1 MNRKTKHTGMRR
13 LNGFLLAASLLLG
26 ACSGE
31 ESVSDFPQGNIPV
44 CFNGD
49 VPETRAVKEYTEA
62 ADLTDIGVFAYFTH
76 NDFDANTATP
86 NFMYNQCVKKQE
98 NGMWTYTPAKFWP
111 NNLTDKI
118 SFFAYAPY
126 VDETGGNPSFD
137 SQTVKG
143 FPKLHYTVP
152 ASEADQTDLLASVS
166 LMNQT
171 FGSNNGTV
179 RFAMKHA
186 LTKVAVYVKSNDDVK
201 GKKVT
206 AFSIKGTKK
215 GILTYTDNSFTWSY
229 PSPVETQIFTATA
242 TDFAVPEK
250 STEDNKAELATFFL
264 LPRGAGSTFSITF
277 TSPETTDVEDTCIQT
292 VTLTDQSFPSSS
304 LDKWLQ
310 GTTLSYTIGIDKK
323 QLTVTS
329 ADVNTNTD
337 WKYGETETVGGIEQ

>member
-76 NDFDANTATP
+76 SDFNANTATP

-98 NGMWTYTPAKFWP
+98 DGMWTYTPAKFWP

-126 VDETGGNPSFD
+126 VNETGGNPSFD
-137 SQTVKG
+137 SQAVKG

-152 ASEADQTDLLASVS
+152 ASEADQTDLLASVP

-229 PSPVETQIFTATA
+229 PSPMETQIFTATA

-250 STEDNKAELATFFL
+250 STEDNKGELATFFL

-310 GTTLSYTIGIDKK
+310 GTTLSYTISIDKK

-337 WKYGETETVGGIEQ
+337 WKYGETETVGGIE